1 MQIRGHGKFHISF
14 LEDYGKDP
22 HIPEVD
28 NAVYVP
34 LSPFNIIPP
43 QILIADLK
51 AKDNLDVDYAKHDDT
66 EYIISF

>member
-34 LSPFNIIPP
+34 LSPFNIIPT
-43 QILIADLK
+43 QTIIANLK
-51 AKDNLDVDYAKHDDT
+51 TKENLDVDHATHDD
-66 EYIISF
+66 I